1 MNKISFLCASS
12 LMWATLLAQT
22 TTTPL
27 TRETMSLSTRSA
39 SGNNRLPYPESKK
52 ENTVLTLHGQTIPD
66 PYAWLE
72 APAETPA
79 VKQWIQKQ
87 QTFTEGHFQKMMFR
101 ESIRLA
107 LAEKWDYP
115 KHGVPMR
122 KKGRLYYN
130 FNPGL
135 LNQSK
140 LMMQNEQGL
149 ESLVLDP
156 NTFSEDGTASL
167 ATYSISEDGNHLA
180 YAISEAGS
188 DWRTIKVLHLPTMQ
202 LTSDLVENVKFS
214 GIAWQGNGFY
224 YSRFPRNQAGAFVAE
239 NAGQQ
244 VFYHTLGTPQ
254 SKDELIF
261 EDKNNPK
268 HGNYGYTVSSEKLLV
283 ISQTK
288 GTHGNRIWVKPTG
301 PDMGKKKFIPLIQDF
316 SSESNVVAFENNQVY
331 LLTNHKAPNHRLIRI
346 DLNKPQEKDWKEVIP
361 AGDGVLQA
369 VYRIPN
375 GWMALYNRNVKNEL
389 VRFQEGAQP
398 QTIQLPAM
406 GTIAGVSV
414 EEETGEAFFA
424 LTSFHMPATIYR
436 LSPGASSPEKY
447 KASGLDIDA
456 EKYEVKQVRYASKDG
471 TVIPMYLFYK
481 KDMPLENRACLLYGY
496 GGFNIPV
503 MPSFS
508 LVNWLFV
515 ESGGVY
521 AVPALRGGGEF
532 GEEWHT
538 AGMLEKKQNV
548 FDDFIG
554 AAEYLIE
561 KGITSPARLAIHGR
575 SNGGLLV
582 GACMLQRPD
591 LFKVAIPAVG
601 VLDMLKFHQ
610 FTIGHAWMVE
620 YGNPEDPAHFP
631 YIFKYSPLHQI
642 KQGKTY
648 PATLIMTADHDD
660 RVVPAHSFKFAAA
673 LQAAQQGMNPIL
685 IRIESNAGH
694 GAGKSTAMVIQ
705 DYTDFLAFLFTHLA
719 EKP

>member
-1 MNKISFLCASS
+1 MLS
-12 LMWATLLAQT
+12 TLHAQT
-22 TTTPL
+22 TTPTL
-27 TRETMSLSTRSA
+27 TRTSMSTSDRSGA
-39 SGNNRLPYPESKK
+39 GYFRLPYPVSKK
-52 ENTVLTLHGQTIPD
+52 DNTVLNLHGQTIPD

-72 APAETPA
+72 APAETPE
-79 VKQWIQKQ
+79 VKSWIQKQ
-87 QTFTEGHFQKMMFR
+87 QKFTENQFEKMMFR
-101 ESIRLA
+101 ESIRMA

-122 KKGRLYYN
+122 KNGRLYYN

-135 LNQSK
+135 LNQSR
-140 LMMQNEQGL
+140 LMVQNEQGL
-149 ESLVLDP
+149 ETLVLDP

-167 ATYSISEDGNHLA
+167 ATYSISENGDYLA

-188 DWRTIKVLHLPTMQ
+188 DWRTIKVLHLPSMK
-202 LTSDLVENVKFS
+202 LTTDVVENVKFS

-224 YSRFPRNQAGAFVAE
+224 YSRFPRSQNGAFVAE

-244 VFYHTLGTPQ
+244 VYYHTLGTPQ
-254 SKDELIF
+254 STDELIF

-268 HGNYGYTVSSEKLLV
+268 HGNYGYTLSREKLLV

-301 PDMGKKKFIPLIQDF
+301 PDMGKKKFIPLISDF
-316 SSESNVVAFENNQVY
+316 SSESNVVAFENNQVF
-331 LLTNHKAPNHRLIRI
+331 LLTNHKAPNYRLIRI
-346 DLNKPQEKDWKEVIP
+346 DLNKPQEKDWQDVIP
-361 AGDGVLQA
+361 AGDGVLQS
-369 VYRIPN
+369 VHRIPN
-375 GWMALYNRNVKNEL
+375 GWLALYNRNVKNEL
-389 VRFQEGAQP
+389 VRVMEGAQN
-398 QTIQLPAM
+398 QNIQLPAP

-414 EEETGEAFFA
+414 DEETGETFFA

-436 LSPGASSPEKY
+436 LQAGSLIPEKY
-447 KASGLDIDA
+447 RPSGLDIDT
-456 EKYEVKQVRYASKDG
+456 EKYEVQQVRYASKDG
-471 TVIPMYLFYK
+471 TIIPMYLFYR
-481 KDMPLENRACLLYGY
+481 KDVRLQNRACLLYGY

-532 GEEWHT
+532 GENWHT
-538 AGMLEKKQNV
+538 GGMLEKKQNV

-561 KGITSPARLAIHGR
+561 KGITSPSRLAIHGR

-631 YIFKYSPLHQI
+631 YLFKYSPLHQI
-642 KQGKTY
+642 KQGVNY

-673 LQAAQQGMNPIL
+673 LQTAQQGVNPIL

-694 GAGKSTAMVIQ
+694 GAGKPTAMVIQ

-719 EKP
+719 EK